1 MNILIT
7 GANGLVGS
15 AVAKRFIAEKHHV
28 KALCRNTADL
38 SLLDEVKDNIELI
51 EGDIMDVLGMQ
62 KILQNVDMVIHT
74 AAVVSFN
81 PRERSKMYHVNVQG
95 TANVVDTC
103 LESGVKRLLFVS
115 SIAALGRPTNAAKS
129 TKLISI
135 NEDQK
140 WEESPLNSHYA
151 KSKYLAECEVWR
163 GQAEGLLVSIVNP
176 SVILGEGDW
185 SRSSTQLFKY
195 VYDENRFYTL
205 GNLNYV
211 DIRDLTEIIYQL
223 TEQQVSGE
231 RFVVNAG
238 TITYKEFFEKAAT
251 AFEKKPPKMLVKP
264 WMTEILWRI
273 EAIRSR
279 LSGGSPLITKE
290 TAKSART
297 HFHYANKKVK
307 GKLKVSFTPIDET
320 IERVTKFLEGKV

>member
-28 KALCRNTADL
+28 KALCRSTADL
-38 SLLDEVKDNIELI
+38 SLLDEIKDDIELI
-51 EGDIMDVLGMQ
+51 EGNIMDVLGLQ
-62 KILQNVDMVIHT
+62 KALRNVDMVIHT
-74 AAVVSFN
+74 AAIVSFN

-115 SIAALGRPTNAAKS
+115 SIAALGRPANPK
-129 TKLISI
+129 KNKELIKI

-163 GQAEGLLVSIVNP
+163 GQAEGLLVSVLNP

-205 GNLNYV
+205 GSLNYV
-211 DIRDLTEIIYQL
+211 DIKDLTEIIYQL
-223 TEQQVSGE
+223 TEQRICGE

-251 AFEKKPPKMLVKP
+251 AFGKKPPKVLIKP
-264 WMTEILWRI
+264 WMTEVLWRI

-279 LSGGSPLITKE
+279 LSGSSPLITKE
-290 TAKSART
+290 TSKSART
-297 HFHYANKKVK
+297 HFHYVNKKIK
-307 GKLKVSFTPIDET
+307 GKLGISFTP
-320 IERVTKFLEGKV
+320 

>member
-15 AVAKRFIAEKHHV
+15 AVAKRFVAGKYHV
-28 KALCRNTADL
+28 KALCRSTADL
-38 SLLDEVKDNIELI
+38 SLLDEIKDDIELT
-51 EGDIMDVLGMQ
+51 EGDITDILGLQ
-62 KILQNVDMVIHT
+62 KALQNVDIVIHT
-74 AAVVSFN
+74 AAMVSFN
-81 PRERSKMYHVNVQG
+81 PKERSKMYHVNVQG
-95 TANVVDTC
+95 TTNVVNTC
-103 LESGVKRLLFVS
+103 LEAGVKRLLFVS
-115 SIAALGRPTNAAKS
+115 SIAALGRPTNAAKN
-129 TKLISI
+129 TELINI

-151 KSKYLAECEVWR
+151 KSKYVAECEVWR

-195 VYDENRFYTL
+195 VYDQNRFYTL

-211 DIRDLTEIIYQL
+211 DIKDLTEIIYQL
-223 TEQQVSGE
+223 TERQISGE
-231 RFVVNAG
+231 RFIVNAG
-238 TITYKEFFEKAAT
+238 TITYKEFFEKVAT
-251 AFEKKPPKMLVKP
+251 AFGKKPPKMLIKP

-273 EAIRSR
+273 EAFRSR

-297 HFHYANKKVK
+297 HFHYVNKKVK
-307 GKLKVSFTPIDET
+307 GKIGVSFTPIDET
-320 IERVTKFLEGKV
+320 IERVTKFFG

>member
-15 AVAKRFIAEKHHV
+15 AVAKRFVAGKYHV
-28 KALCRNTADL
+28 KALCRSTADL
-38 SLLDEVKDNIELI
+38 SLLDEIKDDIELT
-51 EGDIMDVLGMQ
+51 EGDITDILGLQ
-62 KILQNVDMVIHT
+62 KALQNVDIVIHT
-74 AAVVSFN
+74 AAMVSFN
-81 PRERSKMYHVNVQG
+81 PKERSKMYHVNVQG
-95 TANVVDTC
+95 TTNVVNTC
-103 LESGVKRLLFVS
+103 LEAGVKRLLFVS
-115 SIAALGRPTNAAKS
+115 SIAALGRPTNAAKN
-129 TKLISI
+129 TELINI

-151 KSKYLAECEVWR
+151 KSKYVAECEVWR

-195 VYDENRFYTL
+195 VYDQNRFYTL

-211 DIRDLTEIIYQL
+211 DIKDLTEIIYQL
-223 TEQQVSGE
+223 TERQISGE
-231 RFVVNAG
+231 RFIVNAG
-238 TITYKEFFEKAAT
+238 TITYKEFFEKVAT
-251 AFEKKPPKMLVKP
+251 AFGKKPPKMLIKP

-273 EAIRSR
+273 EAFRSR

-297 HFHYANKKVK
+297 HFHYVNKKVK
-307 GKLKVSFTPIDET
+307 GKIGISFTPIDET
-320 IERVTKFLEGKV
+320 IERVTKFFG